1 MSTDPSAAAPVS
13 AARRRTV
20 MDALRRG
27 AVPESGL
34 DLLATGLDRFAA
46 ALDAELDAV
55 AAGAS
60 VFKAVRGEYGSGKT
74 FFTRWLGERGKRRNF
89 AVAEIQIS
97 ETETPL
103 HKLETV
109 YRRLTERLTTASFPP
124 SALRPVVD
132 AWFYALEED
141 ALAAGASEEQ
151 LPDDVEKLLM
161 ARLAEVS
168 RHAPSF
174 AAALRGYRAAVAH
187 GDEATA
193 AAVLAWLGGQPH
205 VAATA
210 RRAAGVRGDLDHFAA
225 FGFLQGL
232 LTVLRDSGH
241 AGLFVVLDEVETLQ
255 RVRSDARDKALNAL
269 RQLIDEVHSGRFP
282 GLYLVIT
289 GTPAFYDGQQ
299 GVQRLAP
306 LAQRLATDFTTD
318 PRFDNPRAVQLRL
331 PGFTQE
337 SLVGLGVTIR
347 DLYAGGAQAPERI
360 KAVADDAYVADLAAA
375 VGGALGGKVGV
386 APRLFLKKLVG
397 DVLDRIDQFDDFDP
411 RQHYRLTVGST
422 ELTDV
427 ERNFAVKDTATA
439 SASSSTP
446 TFASADD
453 VELDL

>member
-1 MSTDPSAAAPVS
+1 M
-13 AARRRTV
+13 
-20 MDALRRG
+20 
-27 AVPESGL
+27 PESGL
-34 DLLATGLDRFAA
+34 DLLATGLGRFES

-55 AAGAS
+55 ASGAS

-74 FFTRWLGERGKRRNF
+74 FFTRWLGERAKQRNF

-103 HKLETV
+103 HRLETV
-109 YRRLTERLTTASFPP
+109 YRRLTERLSTTSFPP

-141 ALAAGASEEQ
+141 ALAAGADEDDLSSAVEQ
-151 LPDDVEKLLM
+151 LLA
-161 ARLAEVS
+161 ARLTEVS

-174 AAALRGYRAAVAH
+174 AAALRGYRSALAD
-187 GDEATA
+187 GDETTA

-205 VAATA
+205 VAAAA
-210 RRAAGVRGDLDHFAA
+210 RRAAGVRGDLDHFGAL
-225 FGFLQGL
+225 GFLQGL

-241 AGLFVVLDEVETLQ
+241 RGLFVVLDEVETLQ

-282 GLYLVIT
+282 GLYLIIT

-331 PGFTQE
+331 PGFTLE
-337 SLVGLGVTIR
+337 SLTGLGVTIR
-347 DLYAGGAQAPERI
+347 DLYASGADARGRI
-360 KAVADDAYVADLAAA
+360 EALADDSYIADLARA

-386 APRLFLKKLVG
+386 APRLFLKKLIG
-397 DVLDRIDQFDDFDP
+397 DVLDRIDQFPDFDP
-411 RQHYRLTVGST
+411 RQHYRLTVDSG
-422 ELTDV
+422 ELNDV
-427 ERNFAVKDTATA
+427 ERNVAA
-439 SASSSTP
+439 S
-446 TFASADD
+446 ASADD
-453 VELDL
+453 IDLEL

>member
-1 MSTDPSAAAPVS
+1 MEGVSTAGASRPAQVS
-13 AARRRTV
+13 AARRRGV
-20 MDALRRG
+20 VDALRRG

-34 DLLATGLDRFAA
+34 DLLATGLGRFEQ
-46 ALDAELDAV
+46 ALDEDLDAV
-55 AAGAS
+55 AAGEAR
-60 VFKAVRGEYGSGKT
+60 FKAVRGEYGSGKT
-74 FFTRWLGERGKRRNF
+74 FFTRWLGERAKRRNL
-89 AVAEIQIS
+89 AVCEIQVS

-109 YRRLTERLTTASFPP
+109 YRRVTERLTTSSFPP

-141 ALAAGASEEQ
+141 ALADGADEDE
-151 LPDDVEKLLM
+151 LPEAVERLLT

-174 AAALRGYRAAVAH
+174 ATALRGYRAALAE

-205 VAATA
+205 VAASA
-210 RRAAGVRGDLDHFAA
+210 RRAAGVRGDLDHFGAL
-225 FGFLQGL
+225 GSLQGL

-241 AGLFVVLDEVETLQ
+241 PGLLVVLDEVETLQ

-306 LAQRLATDFTTD
+306 LAQRLATDFSTD
-318 PRFDNPRAVQLRL
+318 ARFDNPRAVQLRL
-331 PGFTQE
+331 PGFTHD

-347 DLYAGGAQAPERI
+347 DLYADGSPEPDRI
-360 KAVADDAYVADLAAA
+360 KRVADDAYVADLARA

-397 DVLDRIDQFDDFDP
+397 DVLDRVDQFEDFDP
-411 RQHYRLTVGST
+411 RQHYQLTVHGT
-422 ELTDV
+422 ELTEA
-427 ERNFAVKDTATA
+427 ERNLT
-439 SASSSTP
+439 
-446 TFASADD
+446 ADD
-453 VELDL
+453 VQLDV

>member
-1 MSTDPSAAAPVS
+1 MSNNRLERTGSVS
-13 AARRRTV
+13 AARRREV
-20 MDALRRG
+20 IDALRRG

-34 DLLATGLDRFAA
+34 DLLATGLGRFEE
-46 ALDAELDAV
+46 ALDAELDT
-55 AAGAS
+55 AASGGS

-74 FFTRWLGERGKRRNF
+74 FFTRWLGERAKRRNF
-89 AVAEIQIS
+89 AVAEIQVS

-109 YRRLTERLTTASFPP
+109 YRRLTERLTTSGFPP

-141 ALAAGASEEQ
+141 ALSAGAAEED
-151 LPDDVEKLLM
+151 LAGEVERLLA
-161 ARLAEVS
+161 ARLSEVS

-174 AAALRGYRAAVAH
+174 ATALRGYRTALTS
-187 GDEATA
+187 GDEGTA

-205 VAATA
+205 VAASA
-210 RRAAGVRGDLDHFAA
+210 RRAAGVRGDLDHFGA

-241 AGLFVVLDEVETLQ
+241 KGLFVVLDEVETLQ

-282 GLYLVIT
+282 GLYLLIT
-289 GTPAFYDGQQ
+289 GTPAFFEGQQ

-318 PRFDNPRAVQLRL
+318 PRFDNPRAVQVRL
-331 PGFTQE
+331 PGFTHA
-337 SLVGLGVTIR
+337 SLVGLGTTIR
-347 DLYAGGAQAPERI
+347 DLYADGAGDSGRV
-360 KAVADDAYVADLAAA
+360 KAVVDDAYVSELAAA
-375 VGGALGGKVGV
+375 VGGALGGRVGV

-397 DVLDRIDQFDDFDP
+397 DVLDRVDQFDDFDP
-411 RQHYRLTVGST
+411 RQHYSLTMSSN
-422 ELTDV
+422 EMSDI
-427 ERNFAVKDTATA
+427 ERNAAA
-439 SASSSTP
+439 
-446 TFASADD
+446 ADAD
-453 VELDL
+453 EIELDLP

>member
-1 MSTDPSAAAPVS
+1 MSTVRSSQVS
-13 AARRRTV
+13 AARRRAV
-20 MDALRRG
+20 IDALRRG

-34 DLLATGLDRFAA
+34 DLLAAGLDRFET
-46 ALDAELDAV
+46 ALDTELDAV
-55 AAGAS
+55 ASGAS

-74 FFTRWLGERGKRRNF
+74 FFTRWLGERAKRRNF
-89 AVAEIQIS
+89 AVSEIQIS

-141 ALAAGASEEQ
+141 ALGAGATEEE
-151 LPDDVEKLLM
+151 LPAEVEKLLS

-174 AAALRGYRAAVAH
+174 ATALRGYRSALAA
-187 GDEATA
+187 GDDATA
-193 AAVLAWLGGQPH
+193 SAVLSWLGGQPH
-205 VAATA
+205 VAAAA
-210 RRAAGVRGDLDHFAA
+210 RRAAGVRGDLDHFGA

-232 LTVLRDSGH
+232 LTVLRDTGH
-241 AGLFVVLDEVETLQ
+241 PGLFVVLDEVETLQ

-306 LAQRLATDFTTD
+306 LAQRLATDFSTD
-318 PRFDNPRAVQLRL
+318 PRFDNPRAIQIRL
-331 PGFTQE
+331 AGFTMD
-337 SLVGLGVTIR
+337 SLVDLGVTIR
-347 DLYAGGAQAPERI
+347 DLYAVGATERI
-360 KAVADDAYVADLAAA
+360 KTLADDVYIADLAQA

-386 APRLFLKKLVG
+386 APRLFLKKLIG
-397 DVLDRIDQFDDFDP
+397 DVLDRIDQFEDFDP
-411 RQHYRLTVGST
+411 RRHYRLTVTGS

-427 ERNFAVKDTATA
+427 ERNLAT
-439 SASSSTP
+439 
-446 TFASADD
+446 SADD
-453 VELDL
+453 VDLDL

>member
-1 MSTDPSAAAPVS
+1 
-13 AARRRTV
+13 

-34 DLLATGLDRFAA
+34 DLLATGLGRFEQAV
-46 ALDAELDAV
+46 DEELGTV
-55 AAGAS
+55 AAGGS

-74 FFTRWLGERGKRRNF
+74 FFTRWLGERAKRRTF
-89 AVAEIQIS
+89 AVAEVQVS

-124 SALRPVVD
+124 SALRPVAD

-141 ALAAGASEEQ
+141 ALADGAAESE
-151 LPDDVEKLLM
+151 LPQAVERLLT

-168 RHAPSF
+168 RQAPAF
-174 AAALRGYRAAVAH
+174 ATALRGYKQSLDA

-193 AAVLAWLGGQPH
+193 AAVMAWLGGQPH
-205 VAATA
+205 VAAAA
-210 RRAAGVRGDLDHFAA
+210 RRSAGVRGDLDHFGA

-232 LTVLRDSGH
+232 LTMLKDAGH
-241 AGLFVVLDEVETLQ
+241 AGLVLVLDEVETLQ

-318 PRFDNPRAVQLRL
+318 PRFDNPRAVQIRL
-331 PGFTQE
+331 PGFTEE
-337 SLVGLGVTIR
+337 SLTGLGATIR
-347 DLYAGGAQAPERI
+347 DLYADGVSSPDSAERI
-360 KAVADDAYVADLAAA
+360 KRLADDAYLADLARA

-386 APRLFLKKLVG
+386 APRLYLKKLVG

-411 RQHYRLTVGST
+411 RTHYKLTLGSGD
-422 ELTDV
+422 LTAT
-427 ERNFAVKDTATA
+427 ERNLAAPPTAT
-439 SASSSTP
+439 
-446 TFASADD
+446 SADD
-453 VELDL
+453 LELDL